1 MKLHYII
8 DEELSGKQT
17 KVEREY
23 VEVDREADV
32 GDYFVSLD
40 ELGGITYGT
49 IYRVDSLTEG
59 KIHGHKGR
67 HFFDDEGR
75 WRAVWSP
82 HKYKTLEPTEYVR
95 VTDLTTEDSEPKRYK
110 LADRRA
116 EVGEKILVV
125 EYEGI
130 VVTAHRGDV
139 LTVIEASDE
148 CITTDGKST
157 FFNDNTY
164 KDKYYVLEP
173 LEDDTPK
180 STEDLVASL
189 AAEVAKLKREVEGLT
204 RLTDT
209 HQSTI
214 MQLLDHTDSNH
225 KDIVKQ
231 AEEFADFKHSPSEW
245 AEQSDVIELNKRVS
259 ALESNVEASGKIVE
273 VYVGGRKFNSV
284 GVFPPKI

>member
-40 ELGGITYGT
+40 DLIGITYGT
-49 IYRVDSLTEG
+49 IYRVESLTKD

-67 HFFDDEGR
+67 RFFDDEGR

-82 HKYKTLEPTEYVR
+82 YKYKTLEPTGYVR
-95 VTDLTTEDSEPKRYK
+95 IDGKRYK

-116 EVGEKILVV
+116 EVGESVMYL
-125 EYEGI
+125 YEGKSDG
-130 VVTAHRGDV
+130 VVTKVTDV
-139 LTVIEASDE
+139 GVQCVDVEPYRDADE
-148 CITTDGKST
+148 EGNVTSLYHG
-157 FFNDNTY
+157 F
-164 KDKYYVLEP
+164 YYVLEP
-173 LEDDTPK
+173 AEESEEESPK
-180 STEDLVASL
+180 TTEDLVANL
-189 AAEVAKLKREVEGLT
+189 AAEVAKLKRRVEGLT

-214 MQLLDHTDSNH
+214 MQLLDHADSNH

-231 AEEFADFKHSPSEW
+231 AEEFADFKHSPSKW

-273 VYVGGRKFNSV
+273 VYVGGRKFN
-284 GVFPPKI
+284 